1 MPLVPFPL
9 HTHQG
14 LPPSQ
19 PSGNPSMLRTKG
31 MSSALLVSLFSP
43 VIPPYLL
50 PSLLPPS
57 RSLLAP
63 LMVTFSQSTIG
74 LGAATQGWA
83 FGASLVVSGCG
94 LSCWSQKAPGQRKLG
109 VCRNKTILSPLLPPW
124 ATPYLSAGLRSR
136 VLLRHLKVKSR
147 KRWQLKR
154 AWFDREE
161 GFPTAPPPAPA
172 DPRLEDLGPVCIHS
186 PVCLYVEVMDLYV
199 WGVSN
204 EGVFVWLYVC
214 VCVFECVCVCSLY
227 VSLGCV
233 VVCVCLCVQNSG

>member
-1 MPLVPFPL
+1 
-9 HTHQG
+9 
-14 LPPSQ
+14 
-19 PSGNPSMLRTKG
+19 MLRTKG
-31 MSSALLVSLFSP
+31 MSPTLLVSLFCP

-57 RSLLAP
+57 QSLLAP

-83 FGASLVVSGCG
+83 FGAKLGCVRMRVQ
-94 LSCWSQKAPGQRKLG
+94 LLESKIPREEETG
-109 VCRNKTILSPLLPPW
+109 VCRDKTILSPLLPPW

-147 KRWQLKR
+147 KRWQLKG
-154 AWFDREE
+154 AWFDTEE

-172 DPRLEDLGPVCIHS
+172 NQRLEDLGPVCIHS
-186 PVCLYVEVMDLYV
+186 RVCLYVEVMDLYV

-204 EGVFVWLYVC
+204 EGMFVWLYVC
-214 VCVFECVCVCSLY
+214 VCVYVECVCVCSLY

-233 VVCVCLCVQNSG
+233 CVFVFKIWIKRTVCVPSQMCPVE